1 MKKLLQWA
9 CLALA
14 AVAGWA
20 SALDLADIRLP
31 MSRSYADEKLGKDYT
46 FQILQDS
53 SVRRIWDLD
62 GKKVT
67 IDFDPGNNLAICVV
81 VAYDQPV
88 SRKKAMADC
97 RTLCAG
103 KAEGA
108 KWAKTK
114 KEAMGKLG
122 MEDAHVLKL
131 SDSTYLFRED
141 AGKNKSVRLSLYA
154 KAPKNNRFE
163 LAPVEGDGVTA
174 MGRHSTGNNIK
185 ALREDEQRR
194 QNAAPAGDKSAL
206 ASAEPSAAKGSA
218 DAPRRSP
225 SSAAPVRTAL
235 GNSGAVAAADSGSGV
250 QGAPAAG
257 ENAGQTQPPR
267 RADNL
272 IEALGLDHPSPVQY
286 CIMGIIALA
295 LVMVVCGIVSASR
308 RKARARSSFNAV
320 SAARPMA
327 ARPAQKAPAPVLKKR
342 Q

>member
-1 MKKLLQWA
+1 MA
-9 CLALA
+9 S
-14 AVAGWA
+14 WA
-20 SALDLADIRLP
+20 SALDLADIQLP
-31 MSRSYADEKLGKDYT
+31 MSRSDADEKLGKDYT

-67 IDFDPGNNLAICVV
+67 IDFDPGDNLAICVV

-88 SRKKAMADC
+88 SRKKALADC
-97 RTLCAG
+97 RTLSAG

-122 MEDAHVLKL
+122 MENAHVLKL
-131 SDSTYLFRED
+131 SDATYLFRED
-141 AGKNKSVRLSLYA
+141 ADKNKSVRLSLYA

-163 LAPVEGDGVTA
+163 LAPIEGDGVTA
-174 MGRHSTGNNIK
+174 MGRHSIGNNIK

-194 QNAAPAGDKSAL
+194 QNAAPAGKTPAL
-206 ASAEPSAAKGSA
+206 ASADPSDANGSA
-218 DAPRRSP
+218 DDAPRRGSA
-225 SSAAPVRTAL
+225 SAAPARTAL
-235 GNSGAVAAADSGSGV
+235 GNSGAVAAADSGSGA
-250 QGAPAAG
+250 QGASSAG
-257 ENAGQTQPPR
+257 ENAGQTRQAKQ
-267 RADNL
+267 ADNL

-327 ARPAQKAPAPVLKKR
+327 ARPARKAPAPVLKKR
-342 Q
+342 P